1 MPIKKTTIVAYLLLI
16 FITNATGQTINRP
29 AFNKNLKYLEMFAV
43 SNYKGELNDYDS
55 NYVVKATFN
64 IDKSGRIINLNFRNQ
79 YFIPEKVL
87 KYIQTLIFN
96 EDEKWLPEIEN
107 CKVINSHQI
116 TFIFWLSKKMPSPIQ
131 EHLDK
136 FNNVLTPNN
145 YNPSTDNIYEP
156 NAYGFSIEL
165 PD

>member
-1 MPIKKTTIVAYLLLI
+1 MKEISSISGDTHTFDQETKQISNKLKKEFYE
-16 FITNATGQTINRP
+16 
-29 AFNKNLKYLEMFAV
+29 K
-43 SNYKGELNDYDS
+43 
-55 NYVVKATFN
+55 
-64 IDKSGRIINLNFRNQ
+64 IIS
-79 YFIPEKVL
+79 
-87 KYIQTLIFN
+87 
-96 EDEKWLPEIEN
+96 DAEKWLPEIEN

-116 TFIFWLSKKMPSPIQ
+116 TFIFWLSKKIPSPIQ

-136 FNNVLTPNN
+136 FNNVMTPNN